1 MAIDVKS
8 GDLLTPEELEQHIA
22 IYAGPGA
29 GKTHFLVNNVKGI
42 VEKNPKISQSN
53 ARKVLCITYTNA
65 AVDEISKRLDGY
77 TDSVEVCT
85 IHNFILKYII
95 TPFQGDLRRIIEK
108 DFEITIT
115 RKADI
120 TAQVEGLSVLHGYD
134 KEKIN
139 EDLNVSIGPHD
150 EYGKKILGEVQID
163 TKLFTNCGQHGFHHS
178 SKIKDQH
185 VKAIKEYIWNN
196 VGKLTFDE
204 ILYFGFRMLQEN
216 STISYALR
224 VQFPFIFI
232 DEFQDTNPLQ
242 TKIVQ
247 FLGTKSTVVG
257 VIGDAAQSIY
267 SFQGAHPSDFL
278 GFNISGERKL
288 STYQIVGNRRSTSN
302 IVNFCNYIRKGDGL
316 QQKSIKEYKDA
327 TDQQECEN
335 KPIHFLCGKTPATL
349 QIINDLVGKG
359 AVVLTRIWADAFSYI
374 QNISDDQREQLKK
387 IYNSY
392 FKTSIDIRADIVEH
406 NRVIWVR
413 AFRFM
418 LMLYSAYQ
426 YGSFI
431 DILNA
436 FSLYVKEKELKQEGV
451 FTASAILKIRSLL
464 TTIFQGLTD
473 ETPIC
478 SIIEDFNITLSQEEY
493 RDIRNNIL
501 QNEFF
506 VISYISDLDENIR
519 PALEKIEWNT
529 ARRLFEDVFSKEARY
544 MTVHQAKGRE
554 WDTVVVATIP
564 TMRRDGTDLET
575 TLTNPNILGED
586 KIAEFVRM
594 FYVAC
599 SRAKQDL
606 YIHLPTG
613 VEFKEKIEQSIDI
626 YKEKTGSRLDYE
638 FISL

>member
-1 MAIDVKS
+1 MAINIKS
-8 GDLLTPEELEQHIA
+8 GDLLTSEELGQHLS

-29 GKTHFLVNNVKGI
+29 GKTHFLVNNVKRI
-42 VEKNPKISQSN
+42 VESNPKICQSS
-53 ARKVLCITYTNA
+53 ARKILCITYTNA
-65 AVDEISKRLDGY
+65 AVDEIAKRLDGY

-95 TPFQGDLRRIIEK
+95 APFQEDLRRIIEK

-115 RKADI
+115 RKANI
-120 TAQVEGLSVLHGYD
+120 TAQVEGLSILHGYD

-139 EDLNVSIGPHD
+139 KDLSALIGPHD

-163 TKLFTNCGQHGFHHS
+163 TKLFTNYGQHGFRHS
-178 SKIKDQH
+178 SKIEEQH
-185 VKAIKEYIWNN
+185 VKTIKEYIWNN
-196 VGKLTFDE
+196 IGKLTFDE

-216 STISYALR
+216 STIAYAIR
-224 VQFPFIFI
+224 VKFPFVFI
-232 DEFQDTNPLQ
+232 DEFQDTSPLQ

-247 FLGTKSTVVG
+247 YLGIKSTVVG

-278 GFNISGERKL
+278 EFNISGERKL

-302 IVNFCNYIRKGDGL
+302 IVNFCNYIRRKDGL
-316 QQKSIKEYKDA
+316 QQKSIKKYKD
-327 TDQQECEN
+327 TIEQQECEN
-335 KPIHFLCGKTPATL
+335 KPIHFLCGDAPETL
-349 QIINDLVGKG
+349 QIINDLVGDG
-359 AVVLTRIWADAFSYI
+359 AVVLTRTWADAFTYI

-392 FKTSIDIRADIVEH
+392 LKTSIDIRSDIVEH
-406 NRVIWVR
+406 GRVAWVR
-413 AFRFM
+413 AFRFVI
-418 LMLYSAYQ
+418 MLYTAYQ
-426 YGSFI
+426 HGSFI

-451 FTASAILKIRSLL
+451 FTASAILKIRNLL
-464 TTIFQGLTD
+464 TAVFQGLTD
-473 ETPIC
+473 TTSIC
-478 SIIEDFNITLSQEEY
+478 SIIDIFNTTLLREEY
-493 RDIRNNIL
+493 KDIRNNIL
-501 QNEFF
+501 QNNSF
-506 VISYISDLDENIR
+506 VISYISDLDEDIR

-529 ARRLFEDVFSKEARY
+529 ARQLFDDVFSKDAQY

-564 TMRRDGTDLET
+564 TARRDGTDLET

-586 KIAEFVRM
+586 KIAEFVRI

-599 SRAKQDL
+599 SRARQDL
-606 YIHLPTG
+606 YIYLPMG
-613 VEFKEKIEQSIDI
+613 VAIKGKIAQSLDI
-626 YKEKTGSRLDYE
+626 YKEATGCRLDYE
-638 FISL
+638 FID

>member
-8 GDLLTPEELEQHIA
+8 GDLLTTEELGQHLA

-29 GKTHFLVNNVKGI
+29 GKTHFLVNNVKRI
-42 VEKNPKISQSN
+42 VESNPKISQSS
-53 ARKVLCITYTNA
+53 ARKILCITYTNA
-65 AVDEISKRLDGY
+65 AVDEIAKRLDGY

-95 TPFQGDLRRIIEK
+95 APFQEDLRRIMKK

-115 RKADI
+115 RKAKI
-120 TAQVEGLSVLHGYD
+120 TAQIEGLSVLHGYD
-134 KEKIN
+134 KETIN
-139 EDLNVSIGPHD
+139 EDLSVSIGPHD
-150 EYGKKILGEVQID
+150 EYGKKILSEVQID
-163 TKLFTNCGQHGFHHS
+163 TKLFTNCGQHGFQHS
-178 SKIKDQH
+178 PKIKEQH
-185 VKAIKEYIWNN
+185 IKAIKQYIWNN
-196 VGKLTFDE
+196 IGKLTFDE

-216 STISYALR
+216 STIAYALR
-224 VQFPFIFI
+224 VKFPFVFI

-242 TKIVQ
+242 TKIAQ
-247 FLGTKSTVVG
+247 YLGIKSTVVG

-302 IVNFCNYIRKGDGL
+302 IVNFCNYIRRVDGL
-316 QQKSIKEYKDA
+316 QQKSVKKYKDA

-335 KPIHFLCGKTPATL
+335 KPIHFLCGETPETL

-359 AVVLTRIWADAFSYI
+359 AVVLTRIWADAFAYI

-392 FKTSIDIRADIVEH
+392 FKTSIDIRSDIMEH
-406 NRVIWVR
+406 SRVVWVR

-426 YGSFI
+426 HGSFV
-431 DILNA
+431 DMLNA
-436 FSLYVKEKELKQEGV
+436 FSLYIKEKELKQEGV
-451 FTASAILKIRSLL
+451 FTASAILKIRNLL

-473 ETPIC
+473 DTLIC
-478 SIIEDFNITLSQEEY
+478 SIINDFNATLSQEEY
-493 RDIRNNIL
+493 KDIRNNIL
-501 QNEFF
+501 QNEAFA
-506 VISYISDLDENIR
+506 ISYISDLDEDIR

-529 ARRLFEDVFSKEARY
+529 AKRLFEDVFSKDAQY
-544 MTVHQAKGRE
+544 MTVHQGKGQE

-564 TMRRDGTDLET
+564 TVRRDGTDLET

-586 KIAEFVRM
+586 KIAEFVRI

-599 SRAKQDL
+599 SRARQDL
-606 YIHLPTG
+606 YIHLPAG
-613 VEFKEKIEQSIDI
+613 VAIKGKIAQSLDI
-626 YKEKTGSRLDYE
+626 YKEATGCRLDYE
-638 FISL
+638 FID